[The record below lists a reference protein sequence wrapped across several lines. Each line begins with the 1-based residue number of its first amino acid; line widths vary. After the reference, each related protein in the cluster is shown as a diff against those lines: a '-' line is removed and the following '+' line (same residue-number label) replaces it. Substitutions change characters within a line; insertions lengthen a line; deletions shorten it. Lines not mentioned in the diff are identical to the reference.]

1 MKQYTHAWLAFMAI
15 KRLQYAQ
22 IPESLK
28 ADAASLV
35 KWFHD
40 YRDFVIKGSWYPDKV
55 FKDMKTSHIIKYRPD
70 PSSTDDEF
78 KKLPSALMLYKLGK
92 KSPLYGKPF
101 AIDEGNL
108 ADRCESLAHGIID
121 SLKMLRMEERG
132 NPISPSNNHIA
143 MRFFILSHY
152 IADCHMPLHCDFRA
166 FSSGEDIHGF
176 IEAQWDA
183 QVRKSYQLDTANERF
198 FYDPDG
204 YPLKKK
210 ITPLMELVED
220 DVVHREYSHPW
231 GTGNDNTWDYMS
243 AISQYSYLMAYRMI
257 PSQYDETNLTKQLYQ
272 TTEEWN
278 HFEEYSRYIFSDAI
292 DSIARVWLHV
302 WVRYRKWAAGKE

>member
-1 MKQYTHAWLAFMAI
+1 
-15 KRLQYAQ
+15 
-22 IPESLK
+22 
-28 ADAASLV
+28 
-35 KWFHD
+35 
-40 YRDFVIKGSWYPDKV
+40 
-55 FKDMKTSHIIKYRPD
+55 MKTSHIIKYRPD

-121 SLKMLRMEERG
+121 SFKMLRMEERG

-152 IADCHMPLHCDFRA
+152 IADCHMPLHCDCRA

-272 TTEEWN
+272 TTEEWS